1 MGRGDAGTLR
11 HGEISPRLRVSLSP
25 CPKASCL
32 CVPALQMLW
41 EYIAN
46 GLVVGTLYVIVAL
59 GLSIIFG
66 MIGVINFAHGAFYA
80 LGAYFAVQLQHA
92 LGFTGV
98 LIISPL
104 IVAILGMLI
113 EVLFLRRLYSGD
125 PLLGLLFTFGLAMVI
140 EQLIR
145 IIWGPSGYPFDIPK
159 ALFGAVPIGPFIY
172 SKYRLFTLICTAT
185 IIVGLWWFLEKTR
198 YGTIIRAGTRDPE
211 MVRMLGIGLNS
222 IFTLVFGLG
231 IALAALAGV
240 LSAPLAGV
248 QPAMGNEIATAAF
261 VVVTIGGLGSFWG
274 AIVAGLLVGEIVTL
288 SIRFWPPGAQASM
301 YILMAIILLT
311 RPHGLLGERWEKFE

>member
-1 MGRGDAGTLR
+1 
-11 HGEISPRLRVSLSP
+11 
-25 CPKASCL
+25 
-32 CVPALQMLW
+32 MLW

-80 LGAYFAVQLQHA
+80 LGAYFAILVKDSLG
-92 LGFTGV
+92 LGFTGALV
-98 LIISPL
+98 ISPIL
-104 IVAILGMLI
+104 VAILGMAI
-113 EVLFLRRLYSGD
+113 EALFLRRLYSGD

-145 IIWGPSGYPFDIPK
+145 IVWGPSGYPFDIPK

-172 SKYRLFTLICTAT
+172 SKYRLFTLVCTA
-185 IIVGLWWFLEKTR
+185 ILILGLWGFLEKTR

-211 MVRMLGIGLNS
+211 MVRMLGIHLKP
-222 IFTLVFGLG
+222 IFTAVFGLG

-248 QPAMGNEIATAAF
+248 QPAMGSEVGTAAF

-274 AIVAGLLVGEIVTL
+274 AILAGLLVGEIVTL
-288 SIRFWPPGAQASM
+288 SIRFWPQGAQASM
-301 YILMAIILLT
+301 YILMAFILLI